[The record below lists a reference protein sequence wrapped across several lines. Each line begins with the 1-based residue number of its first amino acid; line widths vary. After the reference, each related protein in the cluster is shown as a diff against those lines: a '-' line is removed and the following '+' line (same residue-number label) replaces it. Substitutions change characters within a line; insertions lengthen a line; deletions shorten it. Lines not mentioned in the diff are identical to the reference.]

1 MYYVLTIASED
12 IDMYEYELLPLDYYV
27 PERERESDDM
37 ITAISISLIW
47 AFEYT
52 MVEIT
57 EY

>member
-1 MYYVLTIASED
+1 
-12 IDMYEYELLPLDYYV
+12 MYEYELLPLDYYV